1 MTDAELD
8 RMAERELEAYEAFM
22 NDDTRKLSTRER
34 QFFIAGL
41 IGENERFIHDGHSDD
56 LYTTDNAVLFKL
68 LCNYTDAELIDES
81 DIVGS
86 PYETAEDFYLA
97 HASYCPPNYWVE

>member
-22 NDDTRKLSTRER
+22 NDDSQPLSTRER

-41 IGENERFIHDGHSDD
+41 IGENERFIHDGFDED
-56 LYTTDNAVLFKL
+56 LILTDSATLFKL
-68 LCNYTDAELIDES
+68 LCNYTE
-81 DIVGS
+81 VG
-86 PYETAEDFYLA
+86 L
-97 HASYCPPNYWVE
+97 

>member
-22 NDDTRKLSTRER
+22 NGDSQPLSTKER

-41 IGENERFIHDGHSDD
+41 IGENERFIHDGIGED
-56 LYTTDNAVLFKL
+56 LIITDSSTLFKL

-81 DIVGS
+81 DIVDS

-97 HASYCPPNYWVE
+97 HASYCPKEYWIE